1 MPDLADRPM
10 FGLGEAVEESR
21 RSPRIGIAVAAV
33 VIAAFVA
40 GIWYVYDRG
49 VRRGDLKALP
59 VITADGGPVKSSPA
73 DAGGLKVPHV
83 DGEMPRAA
91 AGRGGKV
98 EDILPPPERPLAERA
113 APIEPPKPLVADPP
127 KAEAPSAPPP
137 VAAVEVAPRP
147 APSPPPAAVAKAA
160 PVEPVEKAAPP
171 ASPAQASPALAS
183 PAQPSPAPAASEKAP
198 PAIAAVA
205 PAAGRAGAYRI
216 QLVSVGDKKAA
227 ENEWRR
233 LARTNGD
240 VLGKLS
246 PSVVTVDLP
255 GKGIFHRL
263 SAGPF
268 ADRGAAAEAC
278 ETLHKR
284 KVGCLVVAP

>member
-10 FGLGEAVEESR
+10 LGMGMMATESR
-21 RSPRIGIAVAAV
+21 RRPRVGIAVAAV
-33 VIAAFVA
+33 VIAAFIA

-59 VITADGGPVKSSPA
+59 VITADSGPIKSSPI

-83 DGEMPRAA
+83 DGEMPRTAA
-91 AGRGGKV
+91 SRAGKI
-98 EDILPPPERPLAERA
+98 EDILPPPERPVYERPKPEPA
-113 APIEPPKPLVADPP
+113 APAAARMPTEPAQVAKVEPVP
-127 KAEAPSAPPP
+127 PPP

-147 APSPPPAAVAKAA
+147 APSTPVAATPPAPVAKEAPPPA
-160 PVEPVEKAAPP
+160 PEKAAPP
-171 ASPAQASPALAS
+171 L
-183 PAQPSPAPAASEKAP
+183 
-198 PAIAAVA
+198 AAVA
-205 PAAGRAGAYRI
+205 PAAGQAAGAFRI
-216 QLVSVGDKKAA
+216 QLVSVGEQKAA
-227 ENEWRR
+227 ESEWRR
-233 LARTNGD
+233 LSKANAD

-246 PSVVTVDLP
+246 PSVVKVDLP

-268 ADRGAAAEAC
+268 PDRGAATDAC

-284 KVGCLVVAP
+284 KVGCFVVAP